1 MRPISPTGRTPVK
14 SRGFTL
20 LEVIVVIVLIAAVAG
35 LVWPEMHRS
44 IKRIEG
50 KSALHQIKRDLA
62 LLADEAKGT
71 NLSAKI
77 VFTPGSG
84 EYRLQWGGKSV
95 SRSLQGLVFQGE
107 KTVVLTHSSTGS
119 WVGPAELVFRN
130 AEGNK
135 LSIST
140 GAIAEDLANT
150 SGDEE
155 ESVGDELDESDDD
168 GEWDEGAEA
177 ADEIHVSEEGLY

>member
-1 MRPISPTGRTPVK
+1 M
-14 SRGFTL
+14 
-20 LEVIVVIVLIAAVAG
+20 
-35 LVWPEMHRS
+35 
-44 IKRIEG
+44 
-50 KSALHQIKRDLA
+50 
-62 LLADEAKGT
+62 LADEAKGT

-84 EYRLQWGGKSV
+84 EYRQWAEKRQPFSARPGV
-95 SRSLQGLVFQGE
+95 SRREDRCSTQAPQGLG
-107 KTVVLTHSSTGS
+107 LA
-119 WVGPAELVFRN
+119 AELVFRN

-135 LSIST
+135 LRYPLSHRR
-140 GAIAEDLANT
+140 GPANT